1 MSKAQTNPM
10 QHDLQL
16 KSMSWQTAQPSWRV
30 ALDGRDVVII
40 SPQYW
45 GDYWVS
51 KHWIAYEL
59 SRALRT
65 VFIEP
70 PVWVGGIIRSPWSNR
85 SHLRRVVQPL
95 RRVDRD
101 LYVFSPKFFPRGIE
115 WRGDGVI
122 ERTTEALFRMGVRSP
137 IILNFGTNY
146 ELVKRLNGSVTV
158 YYCVDPPFP
167 DPGHENDEALTCEVS
182 DLVYV
187 VSETY
192 RKQLAPL
199 CTIQPLHV
207 IPHGYSFDHARRVAE
222 DSAALCPRELQA
234 LPRPI
239 LGFVGS
245 IHDAYVDIERVE
257 RLARQRPESSI
268 VLIGP
273 YQNNPLGPD
282 LSHDALRRLRCL
294 SNVHLLGPRHFLDV
308 PRYVK
313 YFDAC
318 LVLVN
323 LKDYSESAMTGKRT
337 HFKWLVY
344 LSMGKPVIAPRVNEA
359 ELISS
364 LVYLVDDDDS
374 YFAAVDKALT
384 EDPSLAASR
393 ISYASQFSFDQTLSL
408 IMEPIVERLNGA
420 ADLGSDRSLA
430 RYGPRE
436 KRV

>member
-1 MSKAQTNPM
+1 MNCKT
-10 QHDLQL
+10 
-16 KSMSWQTAQPSWRV
+16 TQPSWHA
-30 ALDGRDVVII
+30 ALHGRDIVII

-59 SRALRT
+59 SRKLRT

-70 PVWVGGIIRSPWSNR
+70 PIWVGGVIRNPWNNS
-85 SHLRRVVQPL
+85 SHLRRILQPL

-101 LYVFSPKFFPRGIE
+101 LYVLSQKFFPRGIE
-115 WRGDGVI
+115 WCGGVT
-122 ERTTEALFRMGVRSP
+122 ERTTEALLRLGIRSP
-137 IILNFGTNY
+137 IVLNFGTNY
-146 ELVKRLNGSVTV
+146 QLVKGLKGAVTV
-158 YYCVDPPFP
+158 YYSVDPPFP
-167 DPGHENDEALTCEVS
+167 EAGHENDEALTCEAS
-182 DLVYV
+182 DLVYA

-207 IPHGYSFDHARRVAE
+207 IPHGYSFEHARRVAE
-222 DSAALCPRELQA
+222 DPAALCPKELQA

-257 RLARQRPESSI
+257 RLARERPKSSI

-273 YQNNPLGPD
+273 YRNNPLGPD
-282 LSHDALRRLRCL
+282 LSPGALHRLRRLP
-294 SNVHLLGPRHFLDV
+294 NVHLLGPRHFLDV

-323 LKDYSESAMTGKRT
+323 VKDYGGSAMTGKRT

-344 LSMGKPVIAPRVNEA
+344 LSMGKPVVAPRVHEA
-359 ELISS
+359 ESIES
-364 LVYLVDDDDS
+364 LVYLCDDDGGYLS
-374 YFAAVDKALT
+374 AIDKAVT
-384 EDPSLAASR
+384 EDHSR
-393 ISYASQFSFDQTLSL
+393 EMHRINYASQFAFDRTLDS
-408 IMEPIVERLNGA
+408 IMQPIAECLNGA
-420 ADLGSDRSLA
+420 ATPDDRHLV
-430 RYGPRE
+430 RYALKE
-436 KRV
+436 ERV